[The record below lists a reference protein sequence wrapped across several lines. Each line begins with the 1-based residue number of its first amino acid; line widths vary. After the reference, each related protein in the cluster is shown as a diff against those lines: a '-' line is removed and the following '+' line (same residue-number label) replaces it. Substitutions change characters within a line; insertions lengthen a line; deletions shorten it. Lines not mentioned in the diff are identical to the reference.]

1 MIAHDE
7 ASTTFDAILVLEF
20 HLFKSLIAE
29 YIALCRTSPNTH
41 HVATIVAFGGV
52 DDDVSVLVVVDII
65 GDKSKPI
72 LDIVF
77 EETNLFLS
85 HFFPPAHSFLPSNP
99 SLAKP
104 KRLMPFL

>member
-1 MIAHDE
+1 
-7 ASTTFDAILVLEF
+7 
-20 HLFKSLIAE
+20 
-29 YIALCRTSPNTH
+29 
-41 HVATIVAFGGV
+41 
-52 DDDVSVLVVVDII
+52 VLVVVDII

-77 EETNLFLS
+77 EETTLFLS